1 MSGGTPVHRQWV
13 LVLPNGEI
21 VVDWGDGLVQNVFS
35 GEFMQ
40 IGQTQTSTPVRNDEL
55 DMLVRASRV
64 DHYDGQ
70 QVWFINLPE
79 RPVHT
84 ID

>member
-40 IGQTQTSTPVRNDEL
+40 ISETQSCVPVQNEDLE
-55 DMLVRASRV
+55 MLVRASRV
-64 DHYDGQ
+64 AHFDGQ

-79 RPVHT
+79 RPVRS